1 MQPTTKSFSPS
12 HVRSPLPSKAP
23 QREHERVFRNLQ
35 NLKREGSEQRDRVET
50 QSGVRA
56 GVLRRNNSDSCL
68 DDKSKRRVSW
78 GSVESEVSKAV
89 RRSHTEEDAGQD
101 KGSRAGGKAT
111 PSSFRS
117 ALRQLFDEWNV
128 HVSTATQNLSP
139 RASCSP
145 RQRMLHT
152 RNASTD

>member
-1 MQPTTKSFSPS
+1 M
-12 HVRSPLPSKAP
+12 
-23 QREHERVFRNLQ
+23 Q

-68 DDKSKRRVSW
+68 YVKSKRRVSW
-78 GSVESEVSKAV
+78 GSVESEGSKAV

-117 ALRQLFDEWNV
+117 ALRQLFDQWNV
-128 HVSTATQNLSP
+128 YVSTPTQNLSP

>member
-1 MQPTTKSFSPS
+1 MVS
-12 HVRSPLPSKAP
+12 
-23 QREHERVFRNLQ
+23 RNVQ
-35 NLKREGSEQRDRVET
+35 NLKKEGSLPRDRVET

-56 GVLRRNNSDSCL
+56 GGLRRNNSDSCL

-128 HVSTATQNLSP
+128 YVSTPTQNLSP

>member
-1 MQPTTKSFSPS
+1 MVS
-12 HVRSPLPSKAP
+12 
-23 QREHERVFRNLQ
+23 RNVQ
-35 NLKREGSEQRDRVET
+35 NLKKEGSLPRDRVET

-56 GVLRRNNSDSCL
+56 GGLRRNNSDSCL

-101 KGSRAGGKAT
+101 MGSRAGGKAT

-128 HVSTATQNLSP
+128 YVSTPTQNLSP

-152 RNASTD
+152 GNASTD

>member
-50 QSGVRA
+50 QSRSPC
-56 GVLRRNNSDSCL
+56 LRRNNSDSCL

-101 KGSRAGGKAT
+101 KGSRAGGKST

-128 HVSTATQNLSP
+128 YVSTPTQNLSP